1 VKLCCLLASAVHT
14 SVSLAAE
21 VWLSGYLAKQLVKHL
36 MSMQLH
42 NDIAKRHMQ
51 PVGTAIRKLVL
62 VPGLDMQAVVA
73 CRVLACL
80 AVMLVLQ
87 SQWPMQ
93 QHSLLPDHQWQG
105 SIMGPGSSR
114 HLMAVDALAPAM
126 SQGALGGGGN
136 AGRPDWVRCTPWHS
150 CLLQACSDVGKH
162 MILTW
167 H

>member
-1 VKLCCLLASAVHT
+1 
-14 SVSLAAE
+14 
-21 VWLSGYLAKQLVKHL
+21 
-36 MSMQLH
+36 
-42 NDIAKRHMQ
+42 MQ
-51 PVGTAIRKLVL
+51 PFGIAIRKLVC
-62 VPGLDMQAVVA
+62 VPRLDMQPVVA

-105 SIMGPGSSR
+105 SVMGTGSSR

-136 AGRPDWVRCTPWHS
+136 AGRPDWVRYTLATLGTH
-150 CLLQACSDVGKH
+150 ACCKPVLMLGS
-162 MILTW
+162 T
-167 H
+167 